1 MKLGSKRIKKR
12 KRRKSNTVI
21 LPKREPFW
29 ETFYERHYYS
39 LRKMGMVGL
48 VCLILFLGGFLL
60 FHFFSVDTV
69 IVDGNVHYSDEE
81 IQDMVLGGKFGRNS
95 LFLSL
100 KYRNKQIEDVP
111 FVETMDVKIVSPDTV
126 RITVYEKSMA
136 GFVEYMGQYF
146 YFDKDGTVVESS
158 SVKTLGIPQIK
169 GLNFD
174 HIILLEKLPV
184 EDENIFKH
192 ILDISQL
199 LEKYGISAEQIYF
212 DRNYEITLY
221 FGQSRVKLGN
231 TDFIDEKIMKLK
243 MILPNI
249 EGKSGVLRM
258 ENYTSQST
266 DVTFELEE

>member
-1 MKLGSKRIKKR
+1 MGSKKTR
-12 KRRKSNTVI
+12 KRRKRKQNTVI
-21 LPKREPFW
+21 LPQRDLFRES
-29 ETFYERHYYS
+29 FYERHRYG
-39 LRKMGMVGL
+39 LRKMGMAGL
-48 VCLILFLGGFLL
+48 IVLILFMGGFLL
-60 FHFFSVDTV
+60 FHFFTVDTV

-81 IQDMVLGGKFGRNS
+81 IQDMVLGGRFGRNS
-95 LFLSL
+95 LFLSM
-100 KYRNKQIEDVP
+100 KYRNKQVEDIP

-158 SVKTLGIPQIK
+158 SVKTLGVPQIK
-169 GLNFD
+169 GLSFD

-184 EDENIFKH
+184 EDDTIFKH

-212 DRNYEITLY
+212 DKNYEITLY
-221 FGQSRVKLGN
+221 FGRCRVKLGS
-231 TDFIDEKIMKLK
+231 TDYIDEKIMKLK

-258 ENYTSQST
+258 ENYTPQST